1 LGLTWVHPANIRA
14 SLAANWI
21 GPRIADETGGRVEG
35 AWTADLEA
43 VWESRNQRFLAELNV
58 WNLLDEPFE
67 VAPGIKGAGR
77 TIEASL
83 RIRF

>member
-1 LGLTWVHPANIRA
+1 
-14 SLAANWI
+14 
-21 GPRIADETGGRVEG
+21 
-35 AWTADLEA
+35 
-43 VWESRNQRFLAELNV
+43 V